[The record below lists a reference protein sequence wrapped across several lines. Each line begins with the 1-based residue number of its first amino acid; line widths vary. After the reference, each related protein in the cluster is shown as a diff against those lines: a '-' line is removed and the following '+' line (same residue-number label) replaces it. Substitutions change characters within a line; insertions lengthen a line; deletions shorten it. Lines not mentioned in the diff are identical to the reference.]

1 MKNEGLQQGKE
12 NRIGNKTMEEKK
24 LRTGYTTG
32 TCAAAAAKA
41 AAVFLLTGRIAEEVE
56 VELPGG
62 TFCRQRLEVL
72 GGGVLQAEGVELS
85 GIPGAGVSG
94 NLAPGWDGKRQVS
107 GWFGVKKD
115 AGDDPDVTHGAVIY
129 AQVERLEQ
137 RKCPERCYE
146 LEEFPGIYVTGGP
159 GVGLA
164 TRPGLSCPP
173 GYYAIN
179 PGPRRMI
186 LSETAHVCAEAGE
199 TGPILIRI
207 AVPEGIG
214 LSEKT
219 FNPRLGIEGGI
230 SILGT
235 TGIVK
240 PMSEEAL
247 KETIRLD
254 IHMQAAAGNQVIL
267 MAPGNYGE
275 KFFET
280 EMGISPGK
288 AVLCSNYVKAAVQML
303 QEEGVKK
310 VLFASHAGKLVKV
323 SAGMENTHS
332 RFGDGRMEQME
343 RLTRRVCG
351 EEIPDREGLCSRVR
365 ECNTTDEALKYLL
378 EKGLASQVLEEMAQE
393 ARRVMEGWSREL
405 GGDLEV
411 AVAAFSSACRLTKS
425 TENAADCLNQWRQQ
439 EGTQK

>member
-1 MKNEGLQQGKE
+1 M
-12 NRIGNKTMEEKK
+12 
-24 LRTGYTTG
+24 
-32 TCAAAAAKA
+32 
-41 AAVFLLTGRIAEEVE
+41 
-56 VELPGG
+56 
-62 TFCRQRLEVL
+62 
-72 GGGVLQAEGVELS
+72 QAEGVEIS
-85 GIPGAGVSG
+85 GIPGAGISE

-129 AQVERLEQ
+129 AQAERLEQ

-146 LEEFPGIYVTGGP
+146 LDEFPGIYVTGGP

-275 KFFET
+275 KYFET

-343 RLTRRVCG
+343 CLTRRVYG

-411 AVAAFSSACRLTKS
+411 AVAAFSSACGLTKS

-439 EGTQK
+439 EGTQQ

>member
-1 MKNEGLQQGKE
+1 
-12 NRIGNKTMEEKK
+12 MEEKK

-85 GIPGAGVSG
+85 GIPGAGVSE
-94 NLAPGWDGKRQVS
+94 NLAPGWDSKRQVS

-129 AQVERLEQ
+129 AQAERLEQ

-146 LEEFPGIYVTGGP
+146 LDEFPGIYVTGGP

-280 EMGISPGK
+280 EMGI
-288 AVLCSNYVKAAVQML
+288 
-303 QEEGVKK
+303 
-310 VLFASHAGKLVKV
+310 LFASHAGKLVKV

-343 RLTRRVCG
+343 CLTRRVYG
-351 EEIPDREGLCSRVR
+351 EEIPDREGMCSRVR

-411 AVAAFSSACRLTKS
+411 AVAAFSSACGLTKS

-439 EGTQK
+439 EGTQQ

>member
-85 GIPGAGVSG
+85 GIPGAGVSE
-94 NLAPGWDGKRQVS
+94 NLAPGWDSKRQVS

-129 AQVERLEQ
+129 AQAERLEQ

-146 LEEFPGIYVTGGP
+146 LDEFPGIYVTGGP

-199 TGPILIRI
+199 TGLILIRI

-254 IHMQAAAGNQVIL
+254 IHMQSAAGNQVIL

-275 KFFET
+275 
-280 EMGISPGK
+280 
-288 AVLCSNYVKAAVQML
+288 
-303 QEEGVKK
+303 
-310 VLFASHAGKLVKV
+310 
-323 SAGMENTHS
+323 
-332 RFGDGRMEQME
+332 
-343 RLTRRVCG
+343 
-351 EEIPDREGLCSRVR
+351 
-365 ECNTTDEALKYLL
+365 
-378 EKGLASQVLEEMAQE
+378 
-393 ARRVMEGWSREL
+393 
-405 GGDLEV
+405 
-411 AVAAFSSACRLTKS
+411 
-425 TENAADCLNQWRQQ
+425 
-439 EGTQK
+439 

>member
-72 GGGVLQAEGVELS
+72 GGGVLS
-85 GIPGAGVSG
+85 GFRRCGALGDSG
-94 NLAPGWDGKRQVS
+94 SRRFGKS
-107 GWFGVKKD
+107 GSGMGQQTAGQRLVWRPRKKD
-115 AGDDPDVTHGAVIY
+115 AGDDPDVTHGACGCH
-129 AQVERLEQ
+129 AQAERLEQ
-137 RKCPERCYE
+137 RKCPERCYGLDE
-146 LEEFPGIYVTGGP
+146 DSGNICNRGTGSRIGNKTGAFLSLLDIMP
-159 GVGLA
+159 SIRGLA
-164 TRPGLSCPP
+164 ES
-173 GYYAIN
+173 
-179 PGPRRMI
+179 I

-254 IHMQAAAGNQVIL
+254 IHMQSAAGNQVIL

-343 RLTRRVCG
+343 CLTRRVYG
-351 EEIPDREGLCSRVR
+351 EEIPDREGLCSRV
-365 ECNTTDEALKYLL
+365 
-378 EKGLASQVLEEMAQE
+378 GV
-393 ARRVMEGWSREL
+393 
-405 GGDLEV
+405 
-411 AVAAFSSACRLTKS
+411 
-425 TENAADCLNQWRQQ
+425 
-439 EGTQK
+439 